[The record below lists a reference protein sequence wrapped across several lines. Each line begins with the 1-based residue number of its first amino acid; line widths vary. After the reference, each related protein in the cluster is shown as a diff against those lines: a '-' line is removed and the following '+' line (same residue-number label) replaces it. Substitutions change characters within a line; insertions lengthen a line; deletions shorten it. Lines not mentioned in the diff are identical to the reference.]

1 MFGACGREK
10 TRRGDSAP
18 SLGACRKKTREAVV
32 KKTREAMVIL
42 LRKVWMVN
50 RLRI

>member
-1 MFGACGREK
+1 MVGACGREK

-32 KKTREAMVIL
+32 EKDPGGHGDSA
-42 LRKVWMVN
+42 
-50 RLRI
+50 